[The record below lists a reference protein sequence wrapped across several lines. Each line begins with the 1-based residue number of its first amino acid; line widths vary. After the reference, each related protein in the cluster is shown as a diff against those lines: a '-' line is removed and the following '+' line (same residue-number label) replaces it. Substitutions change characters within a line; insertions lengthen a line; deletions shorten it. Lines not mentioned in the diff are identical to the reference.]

1 MLRDRKI
8 LLAVTGGIAAYKACE
23 LARLL
28 MKNGAAVQVVMTAAA
43 QRFIAPLTFE
53 AITGMKVA
61 VDLFAAEYRGSG
73 HLDLVR
79 NLDLMVI
86 APATANCIGK
96 LAVGLADDLVSTAA
110 LALKAP
116 LLVCPA
122 MNPRMYEH
130 PAVQSNLQ
138 TLIRRGVQVLEPE
151 EGLMAHPLE
160 EPGKGRLPEPTS
172 ILNRICELLPPK
184 GRLSGVTVTVTA
196 GPTRE
201 ALDPVRFIS
210 NYSSGRMGFAIAQ
223 EARARGANVR
233 LITGPTHL
241 EAPPGVAEVRVE
253 SVQEMLEAVKKA
265 ARESR
270 ILIMAAAPGDFRA
283 RKTAASKIKKNA
295 DHRSFNIEFETAPD
309 ILQELSIRKGGRI
322 HVGFAL
328 ETDDGE
334 KNALAKLR
342 AKKLDLIVLNHP
354 KPHAGAGMGQEKIQM
369 TLLDI
374 GGKSEAF
381 PLVSK
386 QEAAAML
393 LDRIERL
400 WTSGAGG
407 KSRSGAST
415 PQS

>member
-43 QRFIAPLTFE
+43 QRFITPLTFE
-53 AITGMKVA
+53 AITGGKA
-61 VDLFAAEYRGSG
+61 AADLFTMEYPGGG

-79 NLDLMVI
+79 GLDLMVI

-116 LLVCPA
+116 LLICPA
-122 MNPRMYEH
+122 MNPRMYAH
-130 PAVQSNLQ
+130 PAVQTNLK
-138 TLIRRGVQVLEPE
+138 TLIRRGVQVLEPD

-160 EPGKGRLPEPTS
+160 EPGRGRLPEPAV
-172 ILNRICELLPPK
+172 IFKRICEMLPPK

-210 NYSSGRMGFAIAQ
+210 NFSSGRMGFALAQ
-223 EARARGANVR
+223 EARARGANVH

-241 EAPPGVAEVRVE
+241 ETPPGVDVVRVE
-253 SVQEMLEAVKKA
+253 SVQEMLGAVEKA
-265 ARESR
+265 AEDSQ

-283 RKTAASKIKKNA
+283 RRTAAGKIKKNA
-295 DHRSFNIEFETAPD
+295 ARRGLTIELEPAPD
-309 ILQELSIRKGGRI
+309 ILQALSVGKGGRI

-328 ETDDGE
+328 ETEDGE
-334 KNALAKLR
+334 KNAAAKLR
-342 AKKLDLIVLNHP
+342 EKKLDLIVLNHP
-354 KPHAGAGMGQEKIQM
+354 RPKAGAGMGEENIQM
-369 TLLDI
+369 TLLEA
-374 GGKSEAF
+374 GGRRESL

-386 QEAAAML
+386 QEAAGML

-400 WTSGAGG
+400 WTSGAG
-407 KSRSGAST
+407 K
-415 PQS
+415 

>member
-23 LARLL
+23 LTRLL

-43 QRFIAPLTFE
+43 QRFITPLTFE
-53 AITGMKVA
+53 AITGVKTA
-61 VDLFAAEYRGSG
+61 VDLFSAQYPGSG

-79 NLDLMVI
+79 DVDLMVI

-116 LLVCPA
+116 LLICPA

-130 PAVQSNLQ
+130 PAVQSNLE
-138 TLIRRGVQVLEPE
+138 TLIRRGVHILEPA

-160 EPGKGRLPEPTS
+160 EPGRGRLPEPTT
-172 ILNRICELLPPK
+172 IFDRICRLLPPK

-201 ALDPVRFIS
+201 ALDPVRFLS
-210 NYSSGRMGFAIAQ
+210 NNSSGRMGFALAQ
-223 EARARGANVR
+223 EARTRGAKVH
-233 LITGPTHL
+233 LITGPSPL
-241 EAPPGVAEVRVE
+241 EAPPGMDVVRVE
-253 SVQEMLEAVKKA
+253 SVQEMLEAVQKA
-265 ARESR
+265 VEESQ

-283 RKTAASKIKKNA
+283 RRTAAGKIKKDA
-295 DHRSFNIEFETAPD
+295 ARGGLTIELENAPD
-309 ILQELSIRKGGRI
+309 ILQELMVRKGGRI

-334 KNALAKLR
+334 RNAAAKLR

-354 KPHAGAGMGQEKIQM
+354 RPKVGAGMGEERIQM
-369 TLLDI
+369 TLLDS
-374 GGKSEAF
+374 GGARESF

-386 QEAAAML
+386 HEAAGIL

-400 WTSGAGG
+400 WTSGAG
-407 KSRSGAST
+407 K
-415 PQS
+415 